1 MDNRVPARIHWFSII
16 NSLLIIFFLSALVGM
31 ILIKNLKRDISQYN
45 SVLTDEEK
53 AEEVRK
59 WRRGEECRILSTN
72 TAPPPPNPPSQ
83 REESGWKLVH
93 ADVFRPPHNHPMLF
107 CVLVGTGVQLICMI
121 GITIGFASIGF
132 LSPAKRGSLIMMIL
146 MMYVLNG
153 ITAGYVSSRLYKS
166 FRGREWQVRNGENK
180 NSGVRTTS
188 TIH

>member
-72 TAPPPPNPPSQ
+72 TAPPPPQPSVAARGVWLEARPRRRLPPPS
-83 REESGWKLVH
+83 
-93 ADVFRPPHNHPMLF
+93 
-107 CVLVGTGVQLICMI
+107 
-121 GITIGFASIGF
+121 
-132 LSPAKRGSLIMMIL
+132 
-146 MMYVLNG
+146 
-153 ITAGYVSSRLYKS
+153 
-166 FRGREWQVRNGENK
+166 
-180 NSGVRTTS
+180 
-188 TIH
+188 